1 MKKIV
6 ATSPGR
12 INLIGEHTDY
22 NDGYVLPTAIDKKIT
37 FTLTE
42 HPVRDLIE
50 VNSKDL
56 DKGFK
61 ANLGNLQPSKLT
73 WENYILG
80 VVAGIQSRTEKL
92 QGFHCTLE
100 SNIPIGSG
108 VSSSAALECG
118 IAYGLN
124 VLFDLGLDPLTL
136 VKIGMEA
143 EHRYVG
149 IQCGI
154 MDQFASVMS
163 KAGKVILLDCRSLDY
178 TYVPLELGDYRLLLL
193 NSHVHHE
200 LASSEYNTRRK
211 QCAEAVEI
219 ISKSHPE
226 VSSLRDVNG
235 SLLREQQ
242 NNLPN
247 ILYRRCKH
255 VVEENQRVLEA
266 VTALRKG
273 DLPRLGQ
280 LLYQSHAGLRD
291 DYEVSCSEID
301 FLVDFTEDYEGV
313 LGARIMGGGFGGCSL
328 NLIHKELIP
337 EFVDRVTPAYK
348 DKFNKALSW
357 FIAQPSEGTAI
368 QVH

>member
-6 ATSPGR
+6 VKSPGR

-22 NDGYVLPTAIDKKIT
+22 NDGFVLPTAIDKKIT
-37 FTLTE
+37 LKLT
-42 HPVRDLIE
+42 PNPDPNFLE
-50 VNSKDL
+50 VESKDL
-56 DKGFK
+56 GKTLK
-61 ANLGNLQPSKLT
+61 ADLRTIQPSKVT

-80 VVAGIQSRTEKL
+80 VVAGLQTRTENL
-92 QGFHCTLE
+92 RGFRCTLE
-100 SNIPIGSG
+100 STIPIGSG

-124 VLFDLGLDPLTL
+124 VLFDLKMDPLTL

-149 IQCGI
+149 TKCGI

-178 TYVPLELGDYRLLLL
+178 TYVPLELGDFCLLLL
-193 NSHVHHE
+193 NSHVHHN

-211 QCAEAVEI
+211 QCTNAIEI
-219 ISKSHPE
+219 IRKAYPE
-226 VSSLRDVNG
+226 VLALRDV
-235 SLLREQQ
+235 SEAILEDQKR
-242 NNLPN
+242 NLQDT
-247 ILYRRCKH
+247 LYRRCKH

-266 VTALRKG
+266 VSALQKG
-273 DLPRLGQ
+273 DLALLGK

-291 DYEVSCSEID
+291 DYEVSCAEID
-301 FLVDFTEDYEGV
+301 FLVDFTREYEGV

-328 NLIHKELIP
+328 NLIHKEVVP
-337 EFVDRVTPAYK
+337 EFIARVAPAYQE
-348 DKFNKALSW
+348 KFNKTLSW

-368 QVH
+368 QMD